1 MLTHIHD
8 NMPIDDV
15 QQLRFAL
22 TVTLPAF
29 THKTAPVL
37 FFDKYPINLNFYPI
51 HSRLNSVLH
60 FLYIHPFRFR
70 MKFNQW
76 MLAGIASAVF
86 VAGSATAQVKKPVAR
101 KAAPAKSATATK
113 SATAGSTLA
122 STQDSVS
129 YSIGQFMAQSL
140 KQQGLTELN
149 RDLLMRGL
157 QDALSG
163 QPALLTPEQSS
174 QVMNGFMQKQ
184 MAVRNAEGIKA
195 SAENKKIGTAFLT
208 ENKAKAGVV
217 TTASGLQYSV
227 EKEGTG
233 AKPAATDRV
242 KVHYTGRLLDGKVF
256 DSSVER
262 GQPAE
267 FGVNEVIKG
276 WTEALQ
282 LMPVGSKWKL
292 YIPAELAYGDRGAGA
307 DIKPGSTLV
316 FDVELLDI
324 VKQ

>member
-1 MLTHIHD
+1 
-8 NMPIDDV
+8 
-15 QQLRFAL
+15 
-22 TVTLPAF
+22 
-29 THKTAPVL
+29 
-37 FFDKYPINLNFYPI
+37 
-51 HSRLNSVLH
+51 
-60 FLYIHPFRFR
+60 

-76 MLAGIASAVF
+76 MLAGMVSAVF
-86 VAGSATAQVKKPVAR
+86 VAGSATAQVKKAPAKKPLPA
-101 KAAPAKSATATK
+101 KAATTAKSATAR
-113 SATAGSTLA
+113 TALT

-129 YSIGQFMAQSL
+129 YSIGVFMAQNL
-140 KQQGLTELN
+140 KQQGISDLN
-149 RDLLMRGL
+149 NSLLMRGL
-157 QDALSG
+157 EDALSG
-163 QPALLTPEQSS
+163 QPTQLTQA
-174 QVMNGFMQKQ
+174 QCGLVMNTFMQKQ
-184 MAVRNAEGIKA
+184 MAVRNAEGMKA
-195 SAENKKIGTAFLT
+195 SSENKKIGTAFLT
-208 ENKAKAGVV
+208 ENKAKAGVM

-233 AKPAATDRV
+233 AKPSATDRV
-242 KVHYTGRLLDGKVF
+242 KVHYTGKLLDGTTF

-267 FGVNEVIKG
+267 FGVSEVIKG

-292 YIPAELAYGDRGAGA
+292 YIPSDLAYGDRGAGA

>member
-1 MLTHIHD
+1 
-8 NMPIDDV
+8 
-15 QQLRFAL
+15 
-22 TVTLPAF
+22 
-29 THKTAPVL
+29 
-37 FFDKYPINLNFYPI
+37 
-51 HSRLNSVLH
+51 
-60 FLYIHPFRFR
+60 

-76 MLAGIASAVF
+76 MLASVASAVF
-86 VAGSATAQVKKPVAR
+86 VAGTATAQVKKPVA
-101 KAAPAKSATATK
+101 KKPTPAKTAAVAKPAVAAKAPTTPSLAT
-113 SATAGSTLA
+113 
-122 STQDSVS
+122 TQDSIS
-129 YSIGQFMAQSL
+129 YSIGLFMAQNL
-140 KQQGLTELN
+140 KQQGINDLN
-149 RDLLMRGL
+149 STLLARGL
-157 QDALSG
+157 EDAVKGEKTQLSM
-163 QPALLTPEQSS
+163 EQAS
-174 QVMNGFMQKQ
+174 QVMNTFMQKQ
-184 MAVRNAEGIKA
+184 MASRNAENSKL
-195 SAENKKIGTAFLT
+195 SAENKKVGEAFLA
-208 ENKAKAGVV
+208 ENKTKEGVK
-217 TTASGLQYSV
+217 TTPSGLQYSV

-233 AKPAATDRV
+233 AKPTATDRV

-292 YIPAELAYGDRGAGA
+292 YIPADLAYGDRGAGP

>member
-1 MLTHIHD
+1 
-8 NMPIDDV
+8 
-15 QQLRFAL
+15 
-22 TVTLPAF
+22 
-29 THKTAPVL
+29 
-37 FFDKYPINLNFYPI
+37 
-51 HSRLNSVLH
+51 
-60 FLYIHPFRFR
+60 

-76 MLAGIASAVF
+76 MLASVASAIF
-86 VAGSATAQVKKPVAR
+86 VVSTATAQVKKPVA
-101 KAAPAKSATATK
+101 KKPTVAKTAVAARAATTP
-113 SATAGSTLA
+113 SITTA
-122 STQDSVS
+122 QDSIS
-129 YSIGQFMAQSL
+129 YSIGLFMAQNL
-140 KQQGLTELN
+140 KQQGINDLN
-149 RDLLMRGL
+149 
-157 QDALSG
+157 S
-163 QPALLTPEQSS
+163 ALLAKGLEDAVKGEKTQLSMEQAS
-174 QVMNGFMQKQ
+174 QVMNTFMQKQ
-184 MAVRNAEGIKA
+184 MATRNAENSKL
-195 SAENKKIGTAFLT
+195 SAENKKAGEAFLA
-208 ENKAKAGVV
+208 ENKAKAGVK
-217 TTASGLQYSV
+217 TTPSGLQYSV

-233 AKPAATDRV
+233 AKPTATDRV

-292 YIPAELAYGDRGAGA
+292 YIPADLAYGDRGAGP

>member
-1 MLTHIHD
+1 
-8 NMPIDDV
+8 
-15 QQLRFAL
+15 
-22 TVTLPAF
+22 
-29 THKTAPVL
+29 
-37 FFDKYPINLNFYPI
+37 
-51 HSRLNSVLH
+51 
-60 FLYIHPFRFR
+60 

-86 VAGSATAQVKKPVAR
+86 VAGSATAQVKKSTVKKP
-101 KAAPAKSATATK
+101 AAPAKSATAARP
-113 SATAGSTLA
+113 ATTGATIA

-129 YSIGQFMAQSL
+129 YSIGVFMAQSL
-140 KQQGLTELN
+140 KQQGITDLDAALLT
-149 RDLLMRGL
+149 RGL
-157 QDALSG
+157 QDAISG
-163 QPALLTPEQSS
+163 QPTRLTLEQCN
-174 QVMNGFMQKQ
+174 QVMMAYQQKQ
-184 MAVRNAEGIKA
+184 MTVRNAEGMKA
-195 SAENKKIGTAFLT
+195 SAENKKIGAAFLT

-217 TTASGLQYSV
+217 TTASGLQYSI

-233 AKPAATDRV
+233 AKPTVKDRV

-262 GQPAE
+262 GEAIE
-267 FGVNEVIKG
+267 FGVTEVIKG

-292 YIPAELAYGDRGAGA
+292 YIPSDLAYGDRGAGA

>member
-1 MLTHIHD
+1 LDSIK
-8 NMPIDDV
+8 V
-15 QQLRFAL
+15 
-22 TVTLPAF
+22 
-29 THKTAPVL
+29 
-37 FFDKYPINLNFYPI
+37 NL
-51 HSRLNSVLH
+51 SC
-60 FLYIHPFRFR
+60 
-70 MKFNQW
+70 
-76 MLAGIASAVF
+76 AVF
-86 VAGSATAQVKKPVAR
+86 VAGAATAQVKKPVAR
-101 KAAPAKSATATK
+101 KPVSGAKPATAAK
-113 SATAGSTLA
+113 PAISGSLT
-122 STQDSVS
+122 SSQDSIS
-129 YSIGQFMAQSL
+129 YSIGLFMAQNL
-140 KQQGLTELN
+140 KQQGMGDLN
-149 RDLLMRGL
+149 N
-157 QDALSG
+157 
-163 QPALLTPEQSS
+163 ALLTRGLEDAMQGQKTLLTQEQAGM
-174 QVMNGFMQKQ
+174 VMNTFMQKQ
-184 MAVRNAEGIKA
+184 YAVKNAEGMKA

-208 ENKAKAGVV
+208 ENKAKTGVM

-233 AKPAATDRV
+233 AKPTATDRV
-242 KVHYTGRLLDGKVF
+242 KVHYTGKLLDGKVF

-292 YIPAELAYGDRGAGA
+292 YIPSDLAYGDRGAGA

>member
-1 MLTHIHD
+1 
-8 NMPIDDV
+8 
-15 QQLRFAL
+15 
-22 TVTLPAF
+22 
-29 THKTAPVL
+29 
-37 FFDKYPINLNFYPI
+37 
-51 HSRLNSVLH
+51 
-60 FLYIHPFRFR
+60 

-76 MLAGIASAVF
+76 MLAGMVSAVF
-86 VAGSATAQVKKPVAR
+86 VAGSATAQVKKVPAKKPLPA
-101 KAAPAKSATATK
+101 KASTAAKSATGGT
-113 SATAGSTLA
+113 TLT

-129 YSIGQFMAQSL
+129 YSIGVFMAQNL
-140 KQQGLTELN
+140 KQQGISDLN
-149 RDLLMRGL
+149 NALLMRGL
-157 QDALSG
+157 EDALSG
-163 QPALLTPEQSS
+163 QPTQLTQA
-174 QVMNGFMQKQ
+174 QCGMVMNTFMQKQ
-184 MAVRNAEGIKA
+184 MAVRNAEGMKA

-208 ENKAKAGVV
+208 ENKAKAGVM

-233 AKPAATDRV
+233 AKPSATDRV
-242 KVHYTGRLLDGKVF
+242 KVHYTGKLLDGKVF

-267 FGVNEVIKG
+267 FGVSEVIKG

-292 YIPAELAYGDRGAGA
+292 YIPSDLAYGDRGAGA

>member
-1 MLTHIHD
+1 
-8 NMPIDDV
+8 
-15 QQLRFAL
+15 
-22 TVTLPAF
+22 
-29 THKTAPVL
+29 
-37 FFDKYPINLNFYPI
+37 
-51 HSRLNSVLH
+51 
-60 FLYIHPFRFR
+60 
-70 MKFNQW
+70 MKFNPW
-76 MLAGIASAVF
+76 MVAGIASAVF
-86 VAGSATAQVKKPVAR
+86 VAGSATAQVKKPAVSKPVSGAR
-101 KAAPAKSATATK
+101 STTASKPAPSA
-113 SATAGSTLA
+113 SLA
-122 STQDSVS
+122 SSRDSIS
-129 YSIGQFMAQSL
+129 YSIGLYMAQNL
-140 KQQGLTELN
+140 KQQGMTDLN
-149 RDLLMRGL
+149 
-157 QDALSG
+157 S
-163 QPALLTPEQSS
+163 ALLTRGLDDALKGSQTQLTQEQAG
-174 QVMNGFMQKQ
+174 QVLNAYAQKQ
-184 MAVRNAEGIKA
+184 YAIRNVESLKA
-195 SAENKKIGTAFLT
+195 SAENKKIGNAFLA
-208 ENKAKAGVV
+208 ENKAKAGVT
-217 TTASGLQYSV
+217 TTASGLQYSI

-233 AKPAATDRV
+233 AKPTATDRV